1 MGAFSR
7 KTLAPCRLVLDD
19 YGRNWWFYER
29 KFQKKGTSSW
39 KKRHDGQFEKKGTA
53 FLAVNLSFFGRAP
66 RPVIGAS
73 TAWPSMAVD

>member
-19 YGRNWWFYER
+19 YGRNWWFMCAHL
-29 KFQKKGTSSW
+29 KKKGTSSW
-39 KKRHDGQFEKKGTA
+39 KKRHVGQFEKKGTA
-53 FLAVNLSFFGRAP
+53 FLAMNLSFFGRAP